1 MRKIFCYCFIPTLI
15 FTACQKE
22 LGYSVPSST
31 NNNNNNG
38 TTGNSITGIWNFLS
52 MQATTQTTG
61 TFNLSGVNEKT
72 ISTSDYTTANN
83 TGTLVIGDSIITMSN
98 LSYTVESTVKEYTY
112 ENNVLIDSSESP
124 FSFSMPVSNSSGKH
138 KLIGSDSIYFP
149 EGSIM
154 TVSGISSTSQPS
166 GAKLNISGN
175 TMKIIQTVYADTTED
190 VDGASYHLIE
200 TATATMSFQKQ

>member
-1 MRKIFCYCFIPTLI
+1 
-15 FTACQKE
+15 
-22 LGYSVPSST
+22 
-31 NNNNNNG
+31 
-38 TTGNSITGIWNFLS
+38 
-52 MQATTQTTG
+52 
-61 TFNLSGVNEKT
+61 
-72 ISTSDYTTANN
+72 
-83 TGTLVIGDSIITMSN
+83 
-98 LSYTVESTVKEYTY
+98 
-112 ENNVLIDSSESP
+112 
-124 FSFSMPVSNSSGKH
+124 MPVSNSSGKY

-154 TVSGISSTSQPS
+154 TVSGTSSTSQPS